1 MEVRQA
7 GVGETPRTRYAQA
20 HDGTHLAY
28 QVFGDG
34 VIPLVMAQGQ
44 ASHLEHQWDFPV
56 QTQFLRRLGQLA
68 RVVVF
73 DQRGCGV
80 SDRNLGH
87 DDDWVAQAAA
97 DLIAVMDAAEL
108 DRAAL
113 YGEFHSG
120 PACIRAAVEHPD
132 RIADLLLMGS
142 YSRWMRAPD
151 YPAGMPAEATARMLD
166 VVTEL
171 WGTGRTIEFFAP
183 VLAAD
188 DRQRELFGQYERM
201 ATSPG
206 EVRDLMTRWVRQDVR
221 HLLPLLSVPTLI
233 LHQREDPMVRVEH
246 SRYLA
251 DQIPDARYQEFPG
264 KDHLLVGESID
275 EPVAVMSE
283 FLTGSRESVRV
294 DRVLATVLFFDIVG
308 STERLASVGDQAW
321 RAVLDDFRHMVRRE
335 IARFDGREIDTRGD
349 DFFVVFASPSAAI
362 AAARSVRDRVRSL
375 GIELRSGIHLGEI
388 EQQKDDVAGVSVHI
402 GARIQGLATPGQ
414 ILVSGTV
421 ADAVVGSPFRFRD
434 LGEKHLKGVPRSW
447 RVYELED

>member
-1 MEVRQA
+1 MSSGGKGEDYEPMEVRQA
-7 GVGETPRTRYAQA
+7 GVGETPRTRYAEARDGA
-20 HDGTHLAY
+20 HLVY

-34 VIPLVMAQGQ
+34 VIPLVMTQGQ

-68 RVVVF
+68 RAGGVRPARLRRLRPEPRSRRRLG
-73 DQRGCGV
+73 RGSCGR
-80 SDRNLGH
+80 SRSRSL
-87 DDDWVAQAAA
+87 
-97 DLIAVMDAAEL
+97 DAAQL

-120 PACIRAAVEHPD
+120 PVCIRRLGGGASRPHRRPPAHGFVLGVGCGHRTIPPGCPRRPRRGCSMLRPD
-132 RIADLLLMGS
+132 
-142 YSRWMRAPD
+142 P
-151 YPAGMPAEATARMLD
+151 
-166 VVTEL
+166 

-206 EVRDLMTRWVRQDVR
+206 EVCDLMTRWVRQDVR

-335 IARFDGREIDTRGD
+335 IDRFDGREIDTLGD
-349 DFFVVFASPSAAI
+349 DFFGSLREPERSDRRGAFGSGPRPQSRDRAAVRDPSA
-362 AAARSVRDRVRSL
+362 RSSNRRTMSRGERPHRCPDP
-375 GIELRSGIHLGEI
+375 RSGH
-388 EQQKDDVAGVSVHI
+388 
-402 GARIQGLATPGQ
+402 AR
-414 ILVSGTV
+414 
-421 ADAVVGSPFRFRD
+421 ADPRVGHRRRRGGRFSIS
-434 LGEKHLKGVPRSW
+434 LP
-447 RVYELED
+447 

>member
-1 MEVRQA
+1 
-7 GVGETPRTRYAQA
+7 
-20 HDGTHLAY
+20 
-28 QVFGDG
+28 
-34 VIPLVMAQGQ
+34 
-44 ASHLEHQWDFPV
+44 
-56 QTQFLRRLGQLA
+56 
-68 RVVVF
+68 
-73 DQRGCGV
+73 
-80 SDRNLGH
+80 
-87 DDDWVAQAAA
+87 
-97 DLIAVMDAAEL
+97 
-108 DRAAL
+108 
-113 YGEFHSG
+113 
-120 PACIRAAVEHPD
+120 
-132 RIADLLLMGS
+132 
-142 YSRWMRAPD
+142 
-151 YPAGMPAEATARMLD
+151 MLD

-251 DQIPDARYQEFPG
+251 DQIPDAQYQEFPG

-335 IARFDGREIDTRGD
+335 IDRFDGREIDTRGD

-362 AAARSVRDRVRSL
+362 AAARSVRDRCPQSRDRAAVRDPSRRDRATE
-375 GIELRSGIHLGEI
+375 GRCRGRERPHRCPDPRFG
-388 EQQKDDVAGVSVHI
+388 D
-402 GARIQGLATPGQ
+402 AR
-414 ILVSGTV
+414 
-421 ADAVVGSPFRFRD
+421 ADPRVGHRRRRGGRFSIP
-434 LGEKHLKGVPRSW
+434 LP
-447 RVYELED
+447 